1 MSAAREVFV
10 AQGFSNASIADIVN
24 RADSSVG
31 SLYHH
36 FGGKTELYLALW
48 QEHVLAFEE
57 ISRKEVASARQRG
70 VTDPTDLF
78 LSATRAHLAGNW
90 LRRDLA
96 MLFFTD
102 GPPGFEDLR
111 RRTSR
116 KWLAKNDALLG
127 LSDTTF
133 ERLYAVGLLA
143 LINEGV
149 REVIVSKTRRQANLV
164 MDGVIEY
171 ARRLMEKGPWVP
183 PADSAEV
190 VGPAPAVKA
199 RRAAAEAGGSAG
211 RPRELARR

>member
-1 MSAAREVFV
+1 MLAAREVFV
-10 AQGFSNASIADIVN
+10 AQGFSNSGIADIVD

-36 FGGKTELYLALW
+36 FGGKAELYVALW

-70 VTDPTDLF
+70 VADPTELF
-78 LSATRAHLAGNW
+78 LSATRAHLVANW
-90 LRRDLA
+90 LSRDLA

-127 LSDTTF
+127 LSETTF
-133 ERLYAVGLLA
+133 EHLYAVGLLA

-149 REVIVSKTRRQANLV
+149 REVVVSKTRRQANLV

-171 ARRLMEKGPWVP
+171 ARRIMAKGPWIP
-183 PADSAEV
+183 PADAADV
-190 VGPAPAVKA
+190 VRPAPVKA
-199 RRAAAEAGGSAG
+199 RRPAGEAGGSEG
-211 RPRELARR
+211 HLRELARR